1 MEKRREVRIY
11 KIHGNYEGC
20 RMEVK
25 TKESVEENKKK
36 DRKDETRPI
45 EGISCPAGWDPLK
58 QRSLMA

>member
-1 MEKRREVRIY
+1 MRQLQREMEKRREVRIY

-36 DRKDETRPI
+36 DR
-45 EGISCPAGWDPLK
+45 S
-58 QRSLMA
+58 RSERRLVCGG